1 MVRARRRFPPVTPVV
16 HHADVQKWER
26 RALADEIDWQQDK
39 NRFVEDVGDGEL
51 PVTSENGARLIAGP
65 LVSQFV
71 SLTRAL
77 LDSGSVA
84 AVLERVVF
92 ATRDLVPGA
101 DLVSVTLLDP
111 DGGFHTPVRTDEIA
125 GELDQLQYQYGEGA
139 CVEAARV
146 SGPAAAFSD
155 NLAEDARWPRFG
167 PAAAALGF
175 HSLVSTALLP
185 EASSSQ
191 LSGALNVY
199 SRSPHG
205 IAKADRDVL
214 LLLATHAS
222 LALATTH
229 AVTRGQL
236 QEEQLQQALDSRDA
250 IGQAKGIL
258 MVRRGIDAAEAFEV
272 LRHTSQNMNIKLR
285 ELAEMLS
292 KRHTELH
299 LPD

>member
-1 MVRARRRFPPVTPVV
+1 MT
-16 HHADVQKWER
+16 
-26 RALADEIDWQQDK
+26 DESDWQLDK
-39 NRFVEDVGDGEL
+39 HRFVEGVGDGEL
-51 PVTSENGARLIAGP
+51 PVISEGGARLVAGP
-65 LVSQFV
+65 LVLQFV

-77 LDSGSVA
+77 LDSGSVG

-101 DLVSVTLLDP
+101 DLVSVTLRAP
-111 DGGFHTPVRTDEIA
+111 DGAFHTPVQTDGIA
-125 GELDQLQYQYGEGA
+125 TDLDQLQYQYAEGA
-139 CVEAARV
+139 CVEAARA
-146 SGPAAAFSD
+146 SGPEAAFSD
-155 NLAEDARWPRFG
+155 NLAEDARWPKFG

-185 EASSSQ
+185 DASSQ
-191 LSGALNVY
+191 QVSGALNVY
-199 SRSPHG
+199 SRQPYG
-205 IAKADRDVL
+205 IARADRDVL

-222 LALATTH
+222 LALATTQ

-236 QEEQLQQALDSRDA
+236 QKEQLQQALDSRDA

-258 MVRRGIDAAEAFEV
+258 MARRGIDAAEAFEV
-272 LRHTSQNMNIKLR
+272 LRHTSQNMNVKLR

-299 LPD
+299 LLD